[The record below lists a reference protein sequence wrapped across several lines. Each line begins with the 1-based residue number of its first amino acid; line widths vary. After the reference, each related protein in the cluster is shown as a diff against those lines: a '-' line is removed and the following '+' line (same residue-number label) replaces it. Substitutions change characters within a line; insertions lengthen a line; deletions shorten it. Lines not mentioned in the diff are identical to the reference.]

1 MIRIWKKFPDCISFF
16 QLRAKSLSVL
26 EYEKFYS
33 EIKSEFSD
41 AEIIVND
48 FWEFGLSAN
57 AFGVHIGKEDY
68 LSTSQEE
75 RACLRNAT
83 SIWKGTSSHSIE
95 DLQNLELDLWDYSGF
110 GPIFPTNTKQTSNPT
125 LGAESLQKA
134 LVKTKIP
141 LVPIG
146 GINSENFIS
155 LFQYGKILP
164 ASISMMAE
172 EKSLVKIV
180 DFIRNHPHAVR

>member
-1 MIRIWKKFPDCISFF
+1 
-16 QLRAKSLSVL
+16 LRAKSLSVL

-48 FWEFGLSAN
+48 FWEFGLARD
-57 AFGVHIGKEDY
+57 AFGVHIGKEDF
-68 LSTSQEE
+68 LSLSQEE
-75 RACLRNAT
+75 RATLRSSKNT
-83 SIWKGTSSHSIE
+83 WKGTSSHSIE
-95 DLQNLELDLWDYSGF
+95 DLQNLELDIWDYSGF
-110 GPIFPTNTKQTSNPT
+110 GPIFPTSTKQTSNPT

-134 LVKTKIP
+134 LVKAKIP